1 MPSITA
7 LIATVRRD
15 IVLVVASITQVETA
29 PLRCETGR
37 LIDVLSADLAK
48 RCRQTRRDMPPD
60 ACLPSSD
67 AVVQRLAGRDE
78 GITPRR
84 EMLPTETSAIPY
96 LPEALP
102 PAALMS
108 GLWVKERA
116 KIIGVRFP
124 TSSYICDATPARA

>member
-1 MPSITA
+1 MPSVTA

-15 IVLVVASITQVETA
+15 IVLVVANVTEVESA
-29 PLRCETGR
+29 PLRCETDM
-37 LIDVLSADLAK
+37 LPADLAK
-48 RCRQTRRDMPPD
+48 RCRQTRRDMPPG
-60 ACLPSSD
+60 AWLPSSD
-67 AVVQRLAGRDE
+67 AVLQRPAGRDE

-96 LPEALP
+96 LPEALL
-102 PAALMS
+102 PAAPMS

-116 KIIGVRFP
+116 KIIGVGFP